1 MGWGRSISFV
11 LGVGVLMA
19 APPARAAEVDEF
31 SYRRSGAK
39 LADSQPAIEAMINRL
54 MQEGVDHANAQGRG
68 CQDAVL
74 YKELRD
80 HFHHHFFGDF
90 VKRALKNPG
99 VHPLYTPKRQSI
111 YRDVT
116 TMEALGLNKVVSG
129 AGEVLSPV
137 LRLGNVVVG
146 LDKLEH
152 FFAWGYQYFKIYQW
166 EKRPIGDALALGERT
181 EQGYLGASTTG
192 VYSYADLAANFQGHR
207 FWNHILGYER
217 DIFGSRHQRGPFVT
231 CRQNRWQVNAR
242 VKLDHYVDEAWSE
255 SVNCPAFRTRT
266 ILQKVTG
273 RAREMGFDCRGNS
286 AELKQLARRY
296 GWLGN
301 HLINLRGWYS
311 LDGEAN

>member
-1 MGWGRSISFV
+1 MLGIAV
-11 LGVGVLMA
+11 LH
-19 APPARAAEVDEF
+19 APLAARAAEVDEF
-31 SYRRSGAK
+31 SYRRTGAK

-54 MQEGVDHANAQGRG
+54 MQEGVDRANAKGRG

-90 VKRALKNPG
+90 VKRALRDPG
-99 VHPLYTPKRQSI
+99 VHPLYTPKPESI
-111 YRDVT
+111 YRDVK

-129 AGEVLSPV
+129 SDKILSPV

-146 LDKLEH
+146 LDKFEH
-152 FFAWGYQYFKIYQW
+152 FFAWGYKYFKIYHW
-166 EKRPIGDALALGERT
+166 EKRPIEDALALGERS
-181 EQGYLGASTTG
+181 EQTYLGATNTG

-231 CRQNRWQVNAR
+231 CRQNRWQVSTR
-242 VKLDHYVDEAWSE
+242 VKLDHYVDLAWSE
-255 SVNCPAFRTRT
+255 SVNCSAFRIQT
-266 ILQKVTG
+266 ILQKVTS
-273 RAREMGFDCRGNS
+273 RAREMGFECRGDS
-286 AELKQLARRY
+286 AELKKLAKRY

-311 LDGEAN
+311 LKEEAN